1 MMRNTVNVML
11 AAVRALSGRR
21 QVGLGIHVAL
31 VAALVPG
38 YALLAPPS
46 RWNDPVMLIALA
58 ALGVIAIRTEVR
70 LPAGIS
76 FEALSALALIATAL
90 AGPLPALLT
99 TLAPIVVNALT
110 GRERLLRA
118 GNLANLAAYG
128 WYSLAG
134 AALIHAVA
142 PEATVPA
149 AFGWLLV
156 VGLVQLLI
164 NWAFG
169 PAIYVTMWLG
179 QPVRTVLHVL
189 ADGVPTGAVMVLLGA
204 GTVMLTPSLGV
215 LALALFAVIAI
226 LPQTAL
232 TYVART
238 RPVARLEPATATRRY
253 AHAIALQLGLSRLE
267 RRRLAAVVAAAH
279 RRRPT
284 GDPIDYAAATMV
296 DQSPAN
302 MEAQLVTEWFN
313 GRGGP
318 IGLDGQNIPLGARIV
333 AVADTWAGLTAR
345 GTPQLGHHDALAHL
359 EAAAAARLDPAV
371 VDAARVVV
379 AEEPVTAADPAPE
392 PRLHRLGL
400 PAAVRRALAGA

>member
-1 MMRNTVNVML
+1 M
-11 AAVRALSGRR
+11 

-31 VAALVPG
+31 VAALVPA
-38 YALLAPPS
+38 YELLAPAS
-46 RWNDPVMLIALA
+46 RWDDPVLLLTLA
-58 ALGVIAIRTEVR
+58 ALGVVAIRTEVR
-70 LPAGIS
+70 LPTGIS

-99 TLAPIVVNALT
+99 TLGPIALNASA

-128 WYSLAG
+128 WYCVAG
-134 AALIHAVA
+134 AALIQAAA
-142 PEATVPA
+142 PDPSAPD

-156 VGLVQLLI
+156 LGLVQLLI
-164 NWAFG
+164 NWALG

-179 QPVRTVLHVL
+179 QPVRTVLRML
-189 ADGVPTGAVMVLLGA
+189 TDGVPTGAVMVLLGA
-204 GTVMLTPSLGV
+204 GTVVLSPALGV

-232 TYVART
+232 TYAART
-238 RPVARLEPATATRRY
+238 RPVARLKPEIATRRY
-253 AHAIALQLGLSRLE
+253 AQALAVQLRLPRVE
-267 RRRLAAVVAAAH
+267 RRRLVAVVEAAH

-284 GDPIDYAAATMV
+284 GNPIDYAAATMA
-296 DQSPAN
+296 DPSLAN
-302 MEAQLVTEWFN
+302 LEAQLATEWFN
-313 GRGGP
+313 GGGGP
-318 IGLDGQNIPLGARIV
+318 IGLESENIPLSARIV

-359 EAAAAARLDPAV
+359 EAAAGARLDPAV
-371 VDAARVVV
+371 VDAVRIVV
-379 AEEPVTAADPAPE
+379 AEAPVTAADPAPE

-400 PAAVRRALAGA
+400 PASVRRAVAGA